1 MSNPIVT
8 AGSTTAAMKIVPY
21 NAAYRDSLFGFLRRA
36 FPAYPRKYEPA
47 YFDWMFSRSPLGSS
61 LDTYQLLI
69 ENDRVVGQIGTM
81 RNRLY
86 LGGAWV
92 DSLSIVDLNID
103 PAHRGGL
110 AARQLFKRAMAS
122 ARLVFATGVAAHVVP
137 IYDGLGWKRLTFTQ
151 SRYSVL
157 RPSRLLA
164 LARTTE
170 GAPAVSAP
178 LRGVLGI
185 ADVVVPLA
193 RRAASIALGHR
204 STARVEEVAQ
214 FDPASDRQL
223 LSLTERYAI
232 TEFRSAALLNW
243 KFVDRPIGRHRIL
256 TLRSSA
262 RDLNGMLVLKQM
274 ERAGVARWIEVAD
287 YLVAP
292 DDAAAFRSLMDAC
305 LAIAAQERVDFVRMR
320 LSHADHVS
328 HLRRPAWFDYTRPF
342 NDDVFV
348 YSREPEL
355 LASAERGPWHL
366 TALASDRSETGRDE

>member
-1 MSNPIVT
+1 MSNPTVT
-8 AGSTTAAMKIVPY
+8 AAPKTAAMKIVPY
-21 NAAYRDSLFGFLRRA
+21 EPAYRDSLFDFLRRA

-47 YFDWMFSRSPLGSS
+47 YFDWMFSRNPLGSS
-61 LDTYQLLI
+61 LDTYQLLL
-69 ENDRVVGQIGTM
+69 EHDRVVGQIGTM
-81 RNRLY
+81 RNRLR

-122 ARLVFATGVAAHVVP
+122 ARFVFATGVAAHVVP
-137 IYDGLGWKRLTFTQ
+137 IYDGLRWKRLTFTR

-170 GAPAVSAP
+170 GAPSVSP
-178 LRGVLGI
+178 TLRGALGL

-193 RRAASIALGHR
+193 RRAATIALR
-204 STARVEEVAQ
+204 RASTGRVDEVAQ
-214 FDPASDRQL
+214 FDPASDREL
-223 LSLTERYAI
+223 LALTESYAI

-243 KFVDRPIGRHRIL
+243 KFVDRPVGRHRIL

-262 RDLNGMLVLKQM
+262 GGLSGLLVLKYM
-274 ERAGVARWIEVAD
+274 ERPAVARWIEVAD

-292 DDAAAFRSLMDAC
+292 DDAAGFRNLMDAC
-305 LAIAAQERVDFVRMR
+305 LTIAAEERVDFVRVR
-320 LSHADHVS
+320 LSHAGHIS
-328 HLRRPAWFDYTRPF
+328 QLRRPTWIDYTRPF